1 MQPLPDSRQDPAIDV
16 SHVTKRFRL
25 SGGGSLKSLVV
36 DRLRGS
42 SPPTFT
48 ALDDITL
55 QVRRGETVGLI
66 GHNGAGK
73 STLLAIIAHT
83 MAPTSGT
90 VRTSGSLSS
99 LLELGAGFH
108 PDLSGRENVMLY
120 GAIMGI
126 PRETMRARFDAIVEF
141 AGLREFIDQPVRFYS
156 SGMYVRLG
164 FAVAVQ
170 VDPDI
175 LLVDEVLAVGDAD
188 FQTKCLAK
196 MDDFRHAGKSMILIS
211 HDLGTIRRVSDR
223 IAYLSHGRLR
233 GIGDPDELAGRYEA
247 DRTVDPMKAE
257 SAKDLP
263 LILVSRRRDWGN
275 HEAVFTSV
283 EYLDPDSGAP
293 VPGAVFGATEAA
305 RVRLRWHAHHPIPD
319 PVVGYSVED
328 AVSGLCIH
336 GTNTQIERI
345 DLPPLEGDGEI
356 DLMIDLSKLQA
367 GDYTLSFSI
376 HSADH
381 ARNFHRLEHHLLLRI
396 QRRLP
401 FDGFIPLQTKWRLVS
416 PSGTGPRGE
425 FV

>member
-1 MQPLPDSRQDPAIDV
+1 MQPLPDSSQDPAIDV

-25 SGGGSLKSLVV
+25 SGGGSLKTLVV
-36 DRLRGS
+36 ERLRGS
-42 SPPTFT
+42 RAPTFT

-73 STLLAIIAHT
+73 STLLSIIAHT

-90 VRTSGSLSS
+90 VRTNGTLSS

-141 AGLREFIDQPVRFYS
+141 AGLREFIEQPVRYYS

-196 MDDFRHAGKSMILIS
+196 MDEFRRAGKSMILIS

-233 GIGDPDELAGRYEA
+233 GLGDPDELAGRYEA
-247 DRTVDPMKAE
+247 DRILDAQSRE
-257 SAKDLP
+257 AAAGDLP

-283 EYLDPDSGAP
+283 EYLDPDTDAP
-293 VPGAVFGATEAA
+293 VSGPTFDATDAA
-305 RVRLRWHAHHPIPD
+305 RVRLRWHTDHRIPD
-319 PVVGYSVED
+319 PVVGYSIED

-336 GTNTQIERI
+336 GTNTQIERV
-345 DLPPLEGDGEI
+345 DVPPLEGDGAI
-356 DLMIDLSKLQA
+356 DLAIDLSRLQA
-367 GDYTLSFSI
+367 GDYTLSFSL
-376 HSADH
+376 HNADH
-381 ARNFHRLEHHLLLRI
+381 TRNFHRIEHHLLLRI
-396 QRRLP
+396 QRRLH
-401 FDGFIPLQTKWRLVS
+401 FDGFVPLPTKWSLATPS
-416 PSGTGPRGE
+416 P
-425 FV
+425 